1 MLEKIIKNDKNVQL
15 EKILEQ
21 KQIDEQAKN
30 ILQGILYKIEVSYK
44 DYKKVKGKKETE
56 KEYVQCLLNNIQQKC
71 NKIKIVKPN
80 KKIENDEIQNNLQQ
94 HKFFVK
100 NDEII
105 SYPIEVKLLYAIEKS
120 SNFKKIL
127 NNKYEEATIAVSDL
141 INTGKNL
148 DKVEV
153 LRDFNGW
160 SWTTINKEIENI
172 EANLVYQA
180 LQIIL
185 GEKFLI
191 DWTQDKDGI
200 IDYFEQFIYE
210 ISEKY
215 NNKLANEIKNILIQ
229 IAISNTIRENVE
241 YRNYINDKIQDIDNK
256 INDYDNSKQNIIEMT
271 ERKKVILK
279 ELNEIEKILGQKDK
293 LQEEFEK
300 RNQEDVLEQ
309 KQKIFSIK
317 VLRQQY
323 NSKKRQLLEE
333 MENINYLLNPL
344 NYLEEKRKL
353 LEQKD
358 KLKFAELKNIIA
370 NDKSEETNKNS
381 EELVKFIKK
390 FLKCFN
396 ILIQKTKDE
405 EELLKLIYQFRY
417 FMLLPFDLERKIKD
431 IKEISKEVEET
442 QQKLVQKASKKK
454 IINDVPLE
462 IMKHVFETRIIIL
475 EELYYK
481 ITKKEDKFYVQL
493 FDENVS
499 EEKFEI
505 TPIEKIKVNKK
516 IKIFI

>member
-1 MLEKIIKNDKNVQL
+1 MLEKIIKKDTNVEL
-15 EKILEQ
+15 ENILEQ

-56 KEYVQCLLNNIQQKC
+56 QEYVQSLLNNIQQRC

-80 KKIENDEIQNNLQQ
+80 KEIADDEIQKNLQED
-94 HKFFVK
+94 KFFVK
-100 NDEII
+100 NDEIT

-120 SNFKKIL
+120 SNFTKIL

-160 SWTTINKEIENI
+160 SWTTINKEVENI
-172 EANLVYQA
+172 EANLVYQS
-180 LQIIL
+180 LQILL

-200 IDYFEQFIYE
+200 IDYFEQLVHE
-210 ISEKY
+210 LSEKY
-215 NNKLANEIKNILIQ
+215 NNKLANEIKNILTQ
-229 IAISNTIRENVE
+229 IAIINTIRENIE

-256 INDYDNSKQNIIEMT
+256 INDYDNSEQNIIEMT

-300 RNQEDVLEQ
+300 INQEEVTEQ
-309 KQKIFSIK
+309 NKKIFSIK
-317 VLRQQY
+317 VLRQQF
-323 NSKKRQLLEE
+323 NSRKRQLLEE
-333 MENINYLLNPL
+333 MEKINYLLNPL

-358 KLKFAELKNIIA
+358 KLKFAELQNIVS
-370 NDKSEETNKNS
+370 NDKYAETNQNS
-381 EELVKFIKK
+381 EELIKFIKK

-396 ILIQKTKDE
+396 ILIQKTKD

-431 IKEISKEVEET
+431 IEEISKDVEET
-442 QQKLVQKASKKK
+442 EQKIVQKTSKKK

-481 ITKKEDKFYVQL
+481 ITKKEEKFYVQL

-499 EEKFEI
+499 EEKYEI
-505 TPIEKIKVNKK
+505 TPIEKMKVNKK